1 MSIDANGASEQLD
14 TNVQICS
21 TNEINSNVPHSTR
34 GSHAFR
40 KRVKQLVNRIGSSIW
55 LKLSLFVGL
64 LVLGTSGVLAFVLWA
79 KAQRALVDGIE
90 LRLKTV
96 VTLKAEQINSFANGG
111 ISKMELVASR
121 VVLRSVLVDLHANG
135 TRNPVDVARGVQDLQ
150 SAIVSIPQYLWVAA
164 VDTEGVVAFSSLEND
179 TGTQLITRAE
189 LNSRGEQGYLGPPY
203 KSSQH
208 EGLFVANV
216 TAPIFQNNVRIGSL
230 FAVLN
235 ATALKVL
242 MYSQT
247 GLQSSGEITSGYTTP
262 ASDRIMFVLPPRLDP
277 SVVSTDKDKPLHLAI
292 EGKTGYLSGVRDY
305 RGVKVALAYAPVGY
319 QNWGAVAKEDEHQAY
334 GPVKRFKD
342 TIVISIVCILFA
354 GLIAS
359 YILSKI
365 ATAPIVHL
373 SKAAGALAAGDMNAR
388 ASRRHRKWED
398 EIDALRHTFNN
409 MADQLSTAYSTLE
422 SKVEERTAELARAN
436 QVLAREVAERTKMER
451 ELQAAR
457 NVAVAADR
465 MKSEW
470 IANMSHEIRTPL
482 NGVINCT
489 ELCLGTPPL
498 TDEQHEYLELSLFS
512 AKHLLRLISDI
523 LDFSKI
529 EAGKLSMESIE
540 FSLYDQMEHAVAVL
554 ATRAHSKGL
563 ELLAHPR
570 ARVPDHVVGDPSRL
584 FQIFVN
590 LIGNSIKFTNK
601 GQILLSAAVHH
612 EAGGPPPT
620 TAAAGSPASEV
631 ELVFTPGGCEEKP
644 GCGASIG
651 IPREKQSLLFQAFSQ
666 VDASTTRVYGGTGL
680 GLVISSKLAHAMGG
694 RMWVDSQ
701 EGAGS
706 TFSFTARFPLPPP
719 SSSPPVTP
727 SSPSTA
733 ASLAHLR
740 GVKVLVVDS
749 SAASTSLLVDML
761 QGVKVL
767 VVDSSAACT
776 SLLVDMLQR
785 WGLRAEGVSDG
796 EAAVRRLEAEAAG
809 ASPQPFQ
816 LLLLDLHLPPPHP
829 SPPPPPSSQQTSPG
843 SSSSQGLVELLRR
856 KPHLLGP
863 SPIATGGRGVTP
875 GSRGGGLAGGASSGS
890 AAGDEGG
897 EGGELLQSNR
907 AASEGQHREEVDPI
921 ESFGTLEVDLELDL
935 PDWVRKNSNEGLSP
949 HGRLSA
955 SDDAAVAAVAG
966 LSPVPSPRDV
976 RRQQPRQRLVQ
987 SKSMGAGS
995 GRDAAGSRL
1004 GSRWLSLPAGGA
1016 QALLPLVILTCR
1028 DLGIDLYVSK
1038 PVKRSVLL
1046 RGLQL
1051 ALHLPPRPTP
1061 PASGSGSQPR
1071 PPPQPHPPPQQ
1082 HLLSPLQ
1089 QQQKATQQAQPQ
1101 APPPSAGPAAAGGG
1115 EAAAAEAEALH
1126 ILVVEDNAINQKVI
1140 LTLLH
1145 KWGHSTELAA
1155 NGAIGVDKYAAGA
1168 FDVVL
1173 MDVQMPV
1180 LDGIGATVQI
1190 REGEKASGRYTPI
1203 VAMTAHASK
1212 EVGAKCLAA
1221 GMDEYLSKPLNSSKL
1236 RGILRLVAEKALPRS
1251 GAGGGAGAAA
1261 ADGTPVAADAV
1272 GGGGAPLG
1280 PG

>member
-1 MSIDANGASEQLD
+1 
-14 TNVQICS
+14 
-21 TNEINSNVPHSTR
+21 
-34 GSHAFR
+34 
-40 KRVKQLVNRIGSSIW
+40 
-55 LKLSLFVGL
+55 
-64 LVLGTSGVLAFVLWA
+64 
-79 KAQRALVDGIE
+79 
-90 LRLKTV
+90 
-96 VTLKAEQINSFANGG
+96 
-111 ISKMELVASR
+111 
-121 VVLRSVLVDLHANG
+121 
-135 TRNPVDVARGVQDLQ
+135 
-150 SAIVSIPQYLWVAA
+150 
-164 VDTEGVVAFSSLEND
+164 
-179 TGTQLITRAE
+179 
-189 LNSRGEQGYLGPPY
+189 
-203 KSSQH
+203 
-208 EGLFVANV
+208 
-216 TAPIFQNNVRIGSL
+216 
-230 FAVLN
+230 
-235 ATALKVL
+235 
-242 MYSQT
+242 
-247 GLQSSGEITSGYTTP
+247 
-262 ASDRIMFVLPPRLDP
+262 
-277 SVVSTDKDKPLHLAI
+277 
-292 EGKTGYLSGVRDY
+292 
-305 RGVKVALAYAPVGY
+305 
-319 QNWGAVAKEDEHQAY
+319 
-334 GPVKRFKD
+334 
-342 TIVISIVCILFA
+342 
-354 GLIAS
+354 
-359 YILSKI
+359 
-365 ATAPIVHL
+365 
-373 SKAAGALAAGDMNAR
+373 MNAR

-612 EAGGPPPT
+612 EAGGPPLT
-620 TAAAGSPASEV
+620 TAAASSASESRAKQ
-631 ELVFTPGGCEEKP
+631 ERKKLVGPANGLLARVWQHSRKGVRRSRAAGP
-644 GCGASIG
+644 ARPSLGIG

-761 QGVKVL
+761 Q
-767 VVDSSAACT
+767 
-776 SLLVDMLQR
+776 R

-796 EAAVRRLEAEAAG
+796 VTAVRRLEEEAAR

-816 LLLLDLHLPPPHP
+816 LLLLDLHLHAPHSSP
-829 SPPPPPSSQQTSPG
+829 SLLQQTSPS

-863 SPIATGGRGVTP
+863 SAVFAGAEAEVGTGAGAP
-875 GSRGGGLAGGASSGS
+875 LAGQPLALPHG
-890 AAGDEGG
+890 
-897 EGGELLQSNR
+897 SNR
-907 AASEGQHREEVDPI
+907 NGKRRSVRGADDYPREGQGSGVSAEAAAD
-921 ESFGTLEVDLELDL
+921 SFGTLEVDLEMDL
-935 PDWVRKNSNEGLSP
+935 PVWVRKNSNEGLSP
-949 HGRLSA
+949 RGRISMM
-955 SDDAAVAAVAG
+955 G
-966 LSPVPSPRDV
+966 
-976 RRQQPRQRLVQ
+976 Q
-987 SKSMGAGS
+987 SKSAGEGHSGGRATGGGDGLGARSLKRAEEGHCDWANAGPWDKPLLFPGS
-995 GRDAAGSRL
+995 SRQATA
-1004 GSRWLSLPAGGA
+1004 SRPG
-1016 QALLPLVILTCR
+1016 CR

-1051 ALHLPPRPTP
+1051 ALSLPPRPSP
-1061 PASGSGSQPR
+1061 GSGGSGGASSQ
-1071 PPPQPHPPPQQ
+1071 
-1082 HLLSPLQ
+1082 
-1089 QQQKATQQAQPQ
+1089 
-1101 APPPSAGPAAAGGG
+1101 
-1115 EAAAAEAEALH
+1115 AAAEAEALH

-1180 LDGIGATVQI
+1180 LDGIGATAQI

-1251 GAGGGAGAAA
+1251 GGGGGAGAAA
-1261 ADGTPVAADAV
+1261 AGGTPAAADAV
-1272 GGGGAPLG
+1272 GGGPLG